1 MHENALKVKDK
12 QETPADIQ
20 AVIGLY
26 RQFSKYDKNSDEELY
41 YHVLPS
47 FKLNQC
53 KIFKE
58 NNEVVAFANWAFLN
72 EEADKQFIETKEM
85 DDHMWNSGDIV
96 WVHDV
101 LALGKGTQVA
111 NWLRKKF
118 KKFKWLRSNDDFKF
132 YRLGTRGY

>member
-1 MHENALKVKDK
+1 M
-12 QETPADIQ
+12 
-20 AVIGLY
+20 
-26 RQFSKYDKNSDEELY
+26 
-41 YHVLPS
+41 
-47 FKLNQC
+47 
-53 KIFKE
+53 
-58 NNEVVAFANWAFLN
+58 VAFANWAFLN

-118 KKFKWLRSNDDFKF
+118 KKFKWLRSNNDFKF